1 MKRTIGWALI
11 LGTMAG
17 VAAIQDGAK
26 LELLAQNKEKGVEMR
41 APKSPGKEQMWEAK
55 LKGDGFHKEP
65 AALVRH
71 RVDAFSVEVNVVQ
84 RNGDDMSGDFPA
96 SWPKP
101 SVIAGKERT
110 HFTEGGNKELD
121 YTECRLISEDP
132 KAKLG
137 GLPGPAY
144 SHRIEL
150 TDKKGTKRELIE
162 YFVISNDVLYRIT
175 VAFTKET
182 YDKHWAVDGQY
193 ILHNIRRC
201 KIEKK

>member
-1 MKRTIGWALI
+1 MKRSIGMALV

-17 VAAIQDGAK
+17 VAAMQDGAK
-26 LELLAQNKEKGVEMR
+26 IALLAQNKEKGVEMR

-55 LKGDGFHKEP
+55 VTSDGFLKGS
-65 AALVRH
+65 AAVVRH

-84 RNGDDMSGDFPA
+84 KNADFMSDDLEA

-101 SVIAGKERT
+101 SVIAGKSRT
-110 HFTEGGNKELD
+110 HYTEGGDKEAD
-121 YTECRLISEDP
+121 YTECRLLSEDP

-137 GLPGPAY
+137 GLPGSAY
-144 SHRIEL
+144 SHRIAL
-150 TDKKGTKRELIE
+150 TDRKGNKQELIE
-162 YFVISNDVLYRIT
+162 YFVISSDILYRIT

-182 YDKHWAVDGQY
+182 YDKHWAVEGQY